1 MLWFAVP
8 KRRHVILRNLELC
21 FPELSRT
28 ERESL
33 AKRVYVRLAR
43 AAIDHGTLWCGSA
56 EDVRSLVHFH
66 GIEHLLNPENRPVIV
81 VSPHFAGL
89 DAAGIALNTYVRG
102 VSLYQTQSN
111 PVWDEALLKGRLRF
125 SNPVLIAKSGDSD
138 LRRVMRENRLA
149 VLLSSR
155 YGSRSAQLHFRTVLR
170 CRSGNASDGVAVGT
184 RYARQ
189 GPLVHCYD
197 DRNRVP
203 SRDL

>member
-1 MLWFAVP
+1 MSSLNLLLSRGWVQLVKSFRYLSMPMRWRLARVAAAVLWFAVP
-8 KRRHVILRNLELC
+8 KRRRVILRNLELC

-111 PVWDEALLKGRLRF
+111 PVWDEALLKGRLRLAILF
-125 SNPVLIAKSGDSD
+125 LLLN
-138 LRRVMRENRLA
+138 RETA
-149 VLLSSR
+149 IC
-155 YGSRSAQLHFRTVLR
+155 A
-170 CRSGNASDGVAVGT
+170 A
-184 RYARQ
+184 
-189 GPLVHCYD
+189 
-197 DRNRVP
+197 
-203 SRDL
+203 